1 MLSSESLSNVLYALA
16 TGNVGRAQNVVATS
30 EEIDDDARAVLWR
43 ALLENDDP
51 AAQARGLGDALRS
64 LGAARGL
71 VNECYRVSFY
81 AGGNWKRLSEN
92 QLFAFFAANR
102 AGKPLDKWVHYFPV
116 YERHLAAYRGTAA
129 RVLEIGVYRG
139 GGLELLRHFLGP
151 ESHIVGIDIDE
162 AARQAV
168 GDLYPVELGDQADPE
183 FLRGV
188 AEKHGPFDIVIDDG
202 GHTMRQQIVSVETL
216 FPLLNQGGTYIVEDC
231 HTSYWPEYAD
241 AEPGGQTFIE
251 WLKDRTDDLHAYHH
265 SLAEHL
271 PAPWQAALSG
281 IHVYDSVAVLDKH
294 LRWAPFSEMSGTGD
308 FINHG
313 RDVAGIHLEMLAT
326 RDAAVTQSAKADA
339 RAAQA
344 SADAEVAR
352 EELRILRSELVDS
365 RRHVGE
371 IQANLHSVNEELA
384 HVREDLHGSWGIIEG
399 MRRSAS
405 WRATAPLRRVRS
417 ILKER

>member
-1 MLSSESLSNVLYALA
+1 MLGSESLSNVLYALA
-16 TGNVGRAQNVVATS
+16 TGNVGRAQNVIATS
-30 EEIDDDARAVLWR
+30 EELDEEERAVLWR
-43 ALLENDDP
+43 ALVENDGSE
-51 AAQARGLGDALRS
+51 AQARALGDALRS
-64 LGAARGL
+64 LGAGRGV

-81 AGGNWKRLSEN
+81 AGGSWKHLSEN
-92 QLFAFFAANR
+92 PLFAFFTANR
-102 AGKPLDKWVHYFPV
+102 AGMPLDKWIHYFPV

-151 ESHIVGIDIDE
+151 EPHIVGIDIDD
-162 AARQAV
+162 AAHQAV

-188 AEKHGPFDIVIDDG
+188 AEKHGPFDVVIDDG

-241 AEPGGQTFIE
+241 AESGGQTFIE
-251 WLKDRTDDLHAYHH
+251 WLKDRTDDIHAYHH

-271 PAPWQAALSG
+271 PQPWQVTLSG

-294 LRWAPFSEMSGTGD
+294 PRWAPFSEMSGTGD

-326 RDAAVTQSAKADA
+326 RDAALAQSAN
-339 RAAQA
+339 A
-344 SADAEVAR
+344 SAEAEAAR
-352 EELRILRSELVDS
+352 EELRAVRTEL
-365 RRHVGE
+365 
-371 IQANLHSVNEELA
+371 QADLDSVNEELA

>member
-16 TGNVGRAQNVVATS
+16 TGNLGRAQNVVATS
-30 EEIDDDARAVLWR
+30 EEIEEEARAVLWR
-43 ALLENDDP
+43 ALAENDD
-51 AAQARGLGDALRS
+51 AAGQARALGDALRS
-64 LGAARGL
+64 LGADRGL

-81 AGGNWKRLSEN
+81 AGGSWKGLSEN
-92 QLFAFFAANR
+92 QLFAFFTANR

-151 ESHIVGIDIDE
+151 EPNIVGIDIDE
-162 AARQAV
+162 TARQAV

-188 AEKHGPFDIVIDDG
+188 AEKHGPFDVVIDDG
-202 GHTMRQQIVSVETL
+202 GHTMHQQIVSVETL

-231 HTSYWPEYAD
+231 HTSYWPEYAN
-241 AEPGGQTFIE
+241 AQPGGQTFIE
-251 WLKDRTDDLHAYHH
+251 WLKDRTDDIHAFHH
-265 SLAEHL
+265 SVAEHL
-271 PAPWQAALSG
+271 SEPWQAALSG

-308 FINHG
+308 FINHS

-326 RDAAVTQSAKADA
+326 RDAALAQSAN
-339 RAAQA
+339 A
-344 SADAEVAR
+344 SAEAEAAR
-352 EELRILRSELVDS
+352 EELLAVRTEL
-365 RRHVGE
+365 
-371 IQANLHSVNEELA
+371 QADLDSVNEELA
-384 HVREDLHGSWGIIEG
+384 HVREDLHGSWGIIED

>member
-1 MLSSESLSNVLYALA
+1 MLSGEALSNVLFALA
-16 TGNVGRAQNVVATS
+16 TGNADRAKNVVATS
-30 EEIDDDARAVLWR
+30 EEIDEEARAVLWR
-43 ALLENDDP
+43 ALVENDDT

-64 LGAARGL
+64 LGASRGL

-81 AGGNWKRLSEN
+81 AGGDWKRLSEN
-92 QLFAFFAANR
+92 QLFAFFTANR

-151 ESHIVGIDIDE
+151 ESHIVGIDIDD

-231 HTSYWPEYAD
+231 HTSYWPEYAGT
-241 AEPGGQTFIE
+241 EPGEQTFIG

-271 PAPWQAALSG
+271 PAPWQATLSG

-308 FINHG
+308 FITYG
-313 RDVAGIHLEMLAT
+313 REVAGIHLEMLAT
-326 RDAAVTQSAKADA
+326 RDAALAQSANADA
-339 RAAQA
+339 HAAQA
-344 SADAEVAR
+344 SAEAEAAR
-352 EELRILRSELVDS
+352 EELRVLR
-365 RRHVGE
+365 GE
-371 IQANLHSVNEELA
+371 FQADLDSVNEELA
-384 HVREDLHGSWGIIEG
+384 HVRGDLHGSWSIIEG

-405 WRATAPLRRVRS
+405 WRATAPFRRVKA